1 MKNSTCHIT
10 ENGSGQLGIE
20 RERPLDLPGRLIFFF
35 FCLKSSILI
44 KYYCIKEHNLNNK

>member
-20 RERPLDLPGRLIFFF
+20 RERPLDLPGRLILFFF
-35 FCLKSSILI
+35 LSKIINFNQILLYQRTQLK
-44 KYYCIKEHNLNNK
+44 